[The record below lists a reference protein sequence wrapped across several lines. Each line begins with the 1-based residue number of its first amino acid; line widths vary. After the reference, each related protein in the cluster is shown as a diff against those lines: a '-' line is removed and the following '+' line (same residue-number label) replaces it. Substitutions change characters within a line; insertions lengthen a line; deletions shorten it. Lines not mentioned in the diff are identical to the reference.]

1 MEVCILWV
9 VVVFVMLV
17 SVPSSCRMQ
26 KLNSRMGESYY
37 LSACIDFA
45 FVDDMCSVFKE
56 RFNVSWTAFA
66 TNHSHHLSHCA
77 FSQYPHD
84 SFWKCRHI
92 LGGRYDIECDGIDI
106 KMPEKY
112 NLGLLNMPFA
122 LPLEFYENAVLDRIS
137 TFITA
142 VLTSVTTC
150 INLLRVWAHES
161 W

>member
-1 MEVCILWV
+1 
-9 VVVFVMLV
+9 MLV

-37 LSACIDFA
+37 LSACIDFPNLHLLMICVRCLKRDLM
-45 FVDDMCSVFKE
+45 FPE
-56 RFNVSWTAFA
+56 LLLLPN
-66 TNHSHHLSHCA
+66 LSHCA
-77 FSQYPHD
+77 FSQYPHE

-106 KMPEKY
+106 KMPEKC
-112 NLGLLNMPFA
+112 NLGLLSMPFA
-122 LPLEFYENAVLDRIS
+122 LPPIEFYENAVLDRIS

-150 INLLRVWAHES
+150 INLLRV
-161 W
+161 